1 MAKQTSPVK
10 IRTGTLTG
18 TYDKQGEIAIFKGI
32 PYAAPPVGP
41 LRWKPPQPALPWS
54 GTLRAE
60 KAGPSAYQ
68 LKTDDAQPAFDA
80 FIEGQGWGRLKTSAM
95 KLMLRVAPSPKESED
110 CLTLNVRTP
119 SLDKRA
125 KLPVMVWIHGGGHFM
140 GSGEDPM
147 TDSTALARRGAVTV
161 TINYR
166 LGVMGYFAHAELSRE
181 SEHGVSGNYGTLDQ
195 IAALGWVQE
204 NISAFGGDPD
214 NVTIFGESAGAE
226 SVVHMLSSPLARGL
240 FHKAIMQ
247 SASAGFPY
255 MVLRHPFLTNPA
267 AEELGQRL
275 ADRFASPGAGQV
287 EALRHVPAE
296 KLYQPGAAEL
306 EFRRFNPAVDGYVLE
321 KHPLQVFLEGEQTRV
336 PLLLGSN
343 ADEGTWLFSML
354 TSPVSGYFGVEPH
367 EVAGL
372 VRERYGDLA
381 EPVFDLYPG
390 LRQGEEAAQSDF
402 LGDNYV
408 RVNDYFYATY
418 AAQAG
423 QPVYRYLFTR
433 TPPSPT
439 QTLGAYHSADVP
451 FVHGKP
457 MPLFDFTE
465 EDKALS
471 QAMGDYWV
479 QFARS
484 GDPNLAPHPHWPA
497 YTADQPRQMRL
508 GHEAELGAIAL
519 DRPVKLALLRQHLEN
534 LVGEMRQLQQPKM
547 EVATPAQ
554 FAKV

>member
-1 MAKQTSPVK
+1 MAKPTPPVK

-18 TYDKQGEIAIFKGI
+18 TYDKAGEIAIFKGI
-32 PYAAPPVGP
+32 PYAEPPVGP
-41 LRWKPPQPALPWS
+41 LRWKPPQAALPWS
-54 GTLRAE
+54 GTLKAE
-60 KAGPSAYQ
+60 KAGPSAFQ
-68 LKTDDAQPAFDA
+68 LKADEAQAIFDG

-119 SLDKRA
+119 SLDTRA
-125 KLPVMVWIHGGGHFM
+125 KLPVMVWIHGGGHFA
-140 GSGEDPM
+140 GSGEDPT
-147 TDSTALARRGAVTV
+147 TDSTALPRRGVVTV

-166 LGVMGYFAHAELSRE
+166 LGVMGYFAHPELSRE

-195 IAALGWVQE
+195 IAALRWVQE

-214 NVTIFGESAGAE
+214 NVTIFGESAGGE
-226 SVVHMLSSPLARGL
+226 SVAHMLASPLARGL
-240 FHKAIMQ
+240 FHKAILQ
-247 SASAGFPY
+247 STSAGFPY

-267 AEELGQRL
+267 VEELGQRF
-275 ADRFASPGAGQV
+275 ADRFAPPGAGQID
-287 EALRHVPAE
+287 ALRYIPAD
-296 KLYQPGAAEL
+296 KLRQLSSAEL

-321 KHPLQVFLEGEQTRV
+321 KHPLQAFLDGDQARV

-343 ADEGTWLFSML
+343 ADEGTWLLPMVG
-354 TSPVSGYFGVEPH
+354 TPVSGYSEVEPH
-367 EVAGL
+367 EVAGI

-381 EPVFDLYPG
+381 DSIFDLYPG
-390 LRQGEEAAQSDF
+390 LRQGDERAQSDF

-408 RVNDYFYATY
+408 RANDHFYATY
-418 AAQAG
+418 AAQRG

-433 TPPSPT
+433 TPPSPK

-451 FVHGKP
+451 FVHGKQ

-465 EDKALS
+465 QDRALA

-484 GDPNLAPHPHWPA
+484 GNPNLAPHPHWPA
-497 YTADQPRQMRL
+497 YTADNPRQMRL
-508 GHEAELGAIAL
+508 GLGAELGAMAL
-519 DRPVKLALLRQHLEN
+519 DRPAKLELLRRHLEHLALELSR
-534 LVGEMRQLQQPKM
+534 LQRPEREQ
-547 EVATPAQ
+547 VLA
-554 FAKV
+554 